1 MTNIIKLKKNGIKI
15 FFLIPF
21 FFGHFNL
28 FNTNILH
35 PKISSFGR
43 KIGRKL
49 DI

>member
-1 MTNIIKLKKNGIKI
+1 MTNIIKKNGIKI

-21 FFGHFNL
+21 FCGHFNC
-28 FNTNILH
+28 FNISILRFQ
-35 PKISSFGR
+35 ISSFGR